1 MEKDKKTLSMRN
13 IIIRIVIILFFG
25 GTIALI
31 AWGAPKYLIYRQ
43 TLRGEANL
51 REQEW
56 SKKILIEQAKAE
68 KESAILKAEAEVA
81 RAKGVAEANQIIGE
95 SLKNNEGYLR
105 YLWINNLQQGEGK
118 EVIYIPTEA
127 GLPILEAGKR

>member
-1 MEKDKKTLSMRN
+1 MYNDQPTKNYTST
-13 IIIRIVIILFFG
+13 IILAVLGFIIFV
-25 GTIALI
+25 AFCM
-31 AWGAPKYLIYRQ
+31 WGAPKYRIYRQ

-56 SKKILIEQAKAE
+56 TKKVAIEQAKAS
-68 KESAILKAEAEVA
+68 KESATLLAEAEVA
-81 RAKGVAEANQIIGE
+81 RAKGVAEANTIIGE

-105 YLWINNLQQGEGK
+105 YLWINQLQQGEGK

-127 GLPILEAGKR
+127 GLPILEAGKRQ